1 LSTGGVPITTIFR
14 PHKPHKPELV
24 VLCDV
29 SGSVAAFAHFTVLL
43 AFALREQF
51 AKVRVFA
58 FVDTTDEVT
67 RFFDRGGDVV
77 DALAR
82 MSSEADVVWFD
93 GHSDY
98 GHAFEVFAQK
108 WSDAITPKTS
118 LLVLGDA
125 RTNYRATAVPALRSV
140 ARQARHAFW
149 LNPEPRQ
156 YWSSGDS
163 AASTYGDVIPM
174 VECRNVAQLQAFVEG
189 ILPV

>member
-1 LSTGGVPITTIFR
+1 MPLTTIFK
-14 PHKPHKPELV
+14 PHRPHKPELV

-51 AKVRVFA
+51 AKVRIFA

-67 RFFDRGGDVV
+67 RFFERGGDVV

-82 MSSEADVVWFD
+82 MSAEADVVWFD

-98 GHAFEVFAQK
+98 GHAFEVFVQK
-108 WSDAITPKTS
+108 WPDAVGPKTS

-125 RTNYRATAVPALRSV
+125 RTNYRAPSLPALRAMV
-140 ARQARHAFW
+140 RQART
-149 LNPEPRQ
+149 R
-156 YWSSGDS
+156 SG
-163 AASTYGDVIPM
+163 
-174 VECRNVAQLQAFVEG
+174 
-189 ILPV
+189 

>member
-1 LSTGGVPITTIFR
+1 MPLTTIFK

-67 RFFDRGGDVV
+67 GFFDRGGDVV

-82 MSSEADVVWFD
+82 MSTEADVVWYD

-108 WSDAITPKTS
+108 WPDA
-118 LLVLGDA
+118 VDA
-125 RTNYRATAVPALRSV
+125 EDVVSGARRRSHQLPRTGAAGAAVRSCGRRATP
-140 ARQARHAFW
+140 
-149 LNPEPRQ
+149 
-156 YWSSGDS
+156 SG
-163 AASTYGDVIPM
+163 
-174 VECRNVAQLQAFVEG
+174 
-189 ILPV
+189 